1 MEFSYETAVQMTDA
15 RTTSSL
21 MGGAGLALLGTTC
34 CALPI
39 ALVVLGMGGAV
50 ASMVSVAPWLVT
62 LSEYKLVTFT
72 ATGLVSIPDTLI
84 AFDGDGESALES
96 TAAIILPTVRV
107 LNEAGDPYQGAQV
120 VFSLTGGGGAIT
132 GGTTT
137 TDANGMAKVGS
148 FTLGPAGAY
157 NNRAG
162 LILLLPDKFY
172 LEA

>member
-62 LSEYKLVTFT
+62 LSEYKLVTFIG
-72 ATGLVSIPDTLI
+72 TGLVIGYSWWRVRSVQRCDVGERTRLRRQKVVLWATTSIFFMSI
-84 AFDGDGESALES
+84 F
-96 TAAIILPTVRV
+96 AAYGLYPLVRY
-107 LNEAGDPYQGAQV
+107 LDQV
-120 VFSLTGGGGAIT
+120 S
-132 GGTTT
+132 
-137 TDANGMAKVGS
+137 
-148 FTLGPAGAY
+148 
-157 NNRAG
+157 
-162 LILLLPDKFY
+162 
-172 LEA
+172 